1 MMDSIK
7 LLEEIKQL
15 LDQNPLLKEDKLQ
28 TKLQEVCN
36 DLKQEQQAEEQAILK
51 LKKIHQLLELKFY
64 VDSYQRS
71 YKWTKHQVQAL
82 LEDINDFECTQQQN
96 FYCLQPIVIKKRQ
109 VNNEAYLE
117 LIDGQQR
124 MTTIYIILSYLQ
136 KNNSFSLEYQ
146 TRKES
151 AEFLRN
157 QIIQV
162 KDYTEQSY
170 SDFIQ
175 KYPQFDNIDNFHF
188 FNAYQCV
195 QTWFQKKQQSQPNIR
210 QDWLNKLLNHT
221 QVIWYQ
227 VPNKATELDEKAQA
241 IQIFQRLNQGKI
253 SLTNAELIKALF
265 LNALE
270 LETTTENLKIRQSE
284 MANQW
289 DLMEHTLQNPDFWA
303 FVCPHQQNN
312 IYTRIELIF
321 DLLSRKNTL
330 ITKSSTEEK
339 LKKNQ
344 EYYTFNYYAELV
356 ETKNGSVLNLWKSVQ
371 QGFYRLSEWFS
382 NDEIYHLVGFIVGQK
397 IKSITELWEISIDQD
412 CSRSQFH
419 TKLKNIIAE
428 HICKNF
434 DEKFPLQNSLIF
446 ENLNYGENSKIMS
459 LMLLISIDLHRKQRT
474 RFSFKS
480 YYASGI
486 QWSLEHI
493 HAQNSKEQDDQ
504 NLDHWYAEQLDVLKH
519 ITTDDLTPL
528 YKQELEQALVDW
540 NTARNDANRM
550 FYIELQE
557 KYLKHFFERQKHQ
570 LDNLCLLNKNDNSAL
585 GNMLFFEKRQKVINL
600 HKNEDTFIP
609 IATQWVFAK
618 YFNAQ
623 AENFTIWS
631 QQDRTIYRQALINCW
646 EYYQTDLFEVN
657 TVGGKEA

>member
-82 LEDINDFECTQQQN
+82 LEDINDFECTQQQD

-646 EYYQTDLFEVN
+646 EYYQTDLFAVN

>member
-51 LKKIHQLLELKFY
+51 LKKIHQLLDLKFY

-71 YKWTKHQVQAL
+71 YKWTKQQVQAL
-82 LEDINDFECTQQQN
+82 LEDINDFESTQQQD

-109 VNNEAYLE
+109 VNNEVYLE

-136 KNNSFSLEYQ
+136 ENNSFSLEYQ

-151 AEFLRN
+151 AEFLKN
-157 QIIQV
+157 QIIQL

-195 QTWFQKKQQSQPNIR
+195 QTWFQKKQKSQPNIR
-210 QDWLNKLLNHT
+210 QDWLNKLLNDT

-397 IKSITELWEISIDQD
+397 IKSITELWKISIDQD

-459 LMLLISIDLHRKQRT
+459 LMLLMSIDLHRKQRT
-474 RFSFKS
+474 RFPFKS

-504 NLDHWYAEQLDVLKH
+504 NLDHWYAEQLDVLKD
-519 ITTDDLTPL
+519 ITTEDLTPL
-528 YKQELEQALVDW
+528 YKQELEQALIDW

-570 LDNLCLLNKNDNSAL
+570 LDNLCLLNKNENSAL

-646 EYYQTDLFEVN
+646 EYYQTDLFAEN